1 MNKYIL
7 PLYNRLD
14 IAFIKGKKS
23 LLFDENKKD
32 YIDFI
37 SSIIFFTFSEF
48 VIIFLRIIH
57 LSIKV

>member
-23 LLFDENKKD
+23 VLFDENKKD
-32 YIDFI
+32 YIDLLQ
-37 SSIIFFTFSEF
+37 E
-48 VIIFLRIIH
+48 LE
-57 LSIKV
+57 

>member
-23 LLFDENKKD
+23 LLFDENKK
-32 YIDFI
+32 
-37 SSIIFFTFSEF
+37 II
-48 VIIFLRIIH
+48 
-57 LSIKV
+57 